1 MVEPSFVIISAAAIF
16 LAALVQGLTG
26 FGFVMLAAPIMTAF
40 IAPQIVV
47 PTMLVHTSVLDVLIL
62 LQARR
67 WLSLRRVSML
77 ALPGAIATP
86 LGTYLLVVLDESV
99 LKIVIGLVV
108 GGTALTMLAGYSRAF
123 RRERLASVPVGAAS
137 GLLNAS
143 TGLAGPPVVLFF
155 ANQGVDPREFRATIV
170 GHFLVLNAVAIP
182 AFIVADI
189 FTRDQMVFASVLMPA
204 ALAGAG
210 VGIVLSRFVSRRLFM
225 RIALTLV
232 LFAGVGSVIVGARG

>member
-1 MVEPSFVIISAAAIF
+1 MVEPSLVILSAVAIF

-26 FGFVMLAAPIMTAF
+26 FGFVMLAAPILTAF

-47 PTMLVHTSVLDVLIL
+47 PTMLVHGSVLNVVIMVH
-62 LQARR
+62 ARHH
-67 WLSLRRVSML
+67 LSIRRVAML

-99 LKIVIGLVV
+99 LKIAIGVVV
-108 GGTALTMLAGYSRAF
+108 GGTALAMLAGYNRAF
-123 RRERLASVPVGAAS
+123 RRARLASVPVGATS

-170 GHFLVLNAVAIP
+170 GHFIVLNIVAIP
-182 AFIVADI
+182 AYILAGI
-189 FTRDQMVFASVLMPA
+189 FTRDQMLFASTLLPA

-210 VGIVLSRFVSRRLFM
+210 AGIGLARFVSQRLFM
-225 RIALTLV
+225 RIALALV
-232 LFAGVGSVIVGARG
+232 LFAGIGSVAVGILG